1 MKRNYKLEC
10 DMCGKEIPFGKKV
23 CLLKVN
29 DEVVSD
35 EYGIIELKFCNRAC
49 AMEWLQRNT
58 SFEFI
63 DEGLFQDD

>member
-1 MKRNYKLEC
+1 MKRNYKLKC

-35 EYGIIELKFCNRAC
+35 EYGIIEFKFCKRNC

-63 DEGLFQDD
+63 DEELFQDD

>member
-1 MKRNYKLEC
+1 
-10 DMCGKEIPFGKKV
+10 MCGKEIPFGKKV

-35 EYGIIELKFCNRAC
+35 EYGVIEFKFCKRAC
-49 AMEWLQRNT
+49 AMKWLRACAMKWLQRNI

-63 DEGLFQDD
+63 DEELFQDD

>member
-1 MKRNYKLEC
+1 
-10 DMCGKEIPFGKKV
+10 MCGKEIPFGKKV

-29 DEVVSD
+29 GEVVSD
-35 EYGIIELKFCNRAC
+35 EYGVQEFRFCKGAC

-63 DEGLFQDD
+63 GEELLDNE

>member
-23 CLLKVN
+23 CLLEIGG
-29 DEVVSD
+29 EVVSD
-35 EYGIIELKFCNRAC
+35 EYGIQEFKFCKRAC
-49 AMEWLQRNT
+49 ALKWRDKNT

-63 DEGLFQDD
+63 DEELFKDD